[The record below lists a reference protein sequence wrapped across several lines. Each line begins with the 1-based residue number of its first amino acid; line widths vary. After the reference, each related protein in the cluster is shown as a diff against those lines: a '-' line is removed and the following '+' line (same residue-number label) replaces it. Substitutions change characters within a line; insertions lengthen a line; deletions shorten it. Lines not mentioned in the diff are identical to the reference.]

1 MCWGRDRLE
10 RHRGDLVLDD
20 ADDAGLCK
28 GGEIAKLVALA
39 SDDLAHDAAHDLAGA
54 RLGQVRDDVDL
65 LGRREGADDLA
76 HLEDE
81 LLDEAGLVG
90 GVVAELTAGGLRSE
104 RMLRENLEEYVRLE
118 GDEGVD
124 SLARELVVGTDD
136 GGLSDTRVEDEGRLD
151 LGSRETVTRDVDDI
165 CGRP

>member
-65 LGRREGADDLA
+65 LGSCERTDDFAD
-76 HLEDE
+76 LESE
-81 LLDEAGLVG
+81 LFGERGFVV
-90 GVVAELTAGGLRSE
+90 GVVGELTGTGVRYSY
-104 RMLRENLEEYVRLE
+104 LREK
-118 GDEGVD
+118 
-124 SLARELVVGTDD
+124 
-136 GGLSDTRVEDEGRLD
+136 ED
-151 LGSRETVTRDVDDI
+151 
-165 CGRP
+165 